1 MSFYGAGAS
10 KAGVNTANTAYF
22 QIRPTTTSTRL
33 KIFQIVVNI
42 AVAPT
47 TAPSLYLARS
57 TANGTV
63 TTTLAGQPLDPAD
76 PTAVGTFDSAFSGAP
91 TFVTTAQIATG
102 GLAVTAGGAWVWTF
116 PPDAPLTITNA
127 TASGIVVVNANAS
140 GGTTGTFVGSAL
152 WRE

>member
-1 MSFYGAGAS
+1 MSYYGAGAS
-10 KAGVNTANTAYF
+10 KSGVNTANTAYF
-22 QIRPTTTSTRL
+22 QLRPTTTSTRL

-47 TAPSLYLARS
+47 TAPVFYLARS

-63 TTTLAGQPLDPAD
+63 TTTLAGQPMDPGD
-76 PTAVGTFDSAFSGAP
+76 GGAVGTLDSAFSVAP
-91 TFVTTAQIATG
+91 TFSTTNMMGTG

-116 PPDAPLTITNA
+116 PSDGPLTITNA
-127 TASGIVVVNANAS
+127 VASGIVVVNLNAS
-140 GGTTGTFVGSAL
+140 GATTGTFVGSAL